1 MMRRILFVCA
11 LLVAVGVSAQTSLA
25 GREYHHPNIMADEI
39 NKVVKEGTNDM
50 EKARREAIAKA
61 EEKKGRKLTTKELA
75 EMDKK
80 LEEAKKMVA
89 AVKDGMKIAITVVFK
104 DEKNVVMKCDMKVD
118 DKLMKAAGIGWAKR
132 KMIGLATK
140 VMPDEKATYT
150 VEGNHVYLFDGE
162 ERDTMRLSDDGK
174 YLYGKM
180 DEKKKFKLTR
190 TK

>member
-25 GREYHHPNIMADEI
+25 GREYHHSNIMADEI
-39 NKVVKEGTNDM
+39 NKAVNEGVGDM
-50 EKARREAIAKA
+50 EKARREFIAKA
-61 EEKKGRKLTTKELA
+61 EEKKGRKLTAKELA
-75 EMDKK
+75 EVDKK
-80 LEEAKKMVA
+80 LEETKKLMVA
-89 AVKDGMKIAITVVFK
+89 MKDGMKMAITVVFK
-104 DEKNVVMKCDMKVD
+104 DDKNVVMKCEMKVD
-118 DKLMKAAGIGWAKR
+118 DRVMKAAGIGWAKR
-132 KMIGLATK
+132 KLIGLATK

-150 VEGNHVYLFDGE
+150 VQGNHVYLFDGE